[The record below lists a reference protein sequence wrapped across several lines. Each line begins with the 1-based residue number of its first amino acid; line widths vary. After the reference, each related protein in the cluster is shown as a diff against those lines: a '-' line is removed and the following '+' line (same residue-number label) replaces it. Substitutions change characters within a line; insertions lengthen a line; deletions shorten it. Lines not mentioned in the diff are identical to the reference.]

1 MRSSPNWL
9 MLLPL
14 LALLLVLDTGLS
26 GHADNPPSHAPPAT
40 VTTGPGAA
48 SAKRSQSANLGK
60 INVTATRELIKT
72 MQVVKVALNQPFSN
86 SSDKAD
92 VVICRIITGHGH
104 LDVQERMGAVLECG
118 TNSWFTWQR
127 ASCNSDGLAA
137 CTTGGPGAAA
147 YKRKGAWHSMR
158 ALNLQQLMALRE
170 LLKEL
175 PAPGKGDVVVMD
187 KDGKAVLAI
196 KASDGSFDPD
206 KY

>member
-1 MRSSPNWL
+1 MRSNPSWIL
-9 MLLPL
+9 LLPM
-14 LALLLVLDTGLS
+14 LALLLILDSGLS
-26 GHADNPPSHAPPAT
+26 AHADNPSSHAPLAT
-40 VTTGPGAA
+40 VTTGPSAA
-48 SAKRSQSANLGK
+48 SAKRSPSANLGK

-72 MQVVKVALNQPFSN
+72 MQVVKVALNQPFTN

-92 VVICRIITGHGH
+92 VVACRIISGHEH
-104 LDVQERMGAVLECG
+104 MDVQERMGAVLECG

-127 ASCNSDGLAA
+127 ETCNNGGLTA
-137 CTTGGPGAAA
+137 CTMGGPRAAA

-175 PAPGKGDVVVMD
+175 PAPGKGDVVVVD

-196 KASDGSFDPD
+196 KASDGSSDPD
-206 KY
+206 KD

>member
-1 MRSSPNWL
+1 VVSSPSAATAKVPQN
-9 MLLPL
+9 
-14 LALLLVLDTGLS
+14 
-26 GHADNPPSHAPPAT
+26 AD
-40 VTTGPGAA
+40 
-48 SAKRSQSANLGK
+48 LGN

-92 VVICRIITGHGH
+92 EVVCMIISGHGY

-127 ASCNSDGLAA
+127 ATCKNGGLVA
-137 CTTGGPGAAA
+137 CTTGGHGAAA

-158 ALNLQQLMALRE
+158 TLNLQQLMALRK

-175 PAPGKGDVVVMD
+175 PAPGQGDVVLVD

-196 KASDGSFDPD
+196 KANDSSSDPD
-206 KY
+206 KN